1 MVTTNTINF
10 KRIAEQATMQSFLNC
25 YLRETQNFK
34 LYDQI
39 PDELLTKITL
49 HKKDQALIHCEL
61 AHLEINLYV
70 PLVYWS
76 DTGRHLFSFPIYYCN
91 FGKNQKLFEVDY
103 LLFVHLI
110 MKELSMEYGGDGTVN
125 QEELMLRVMLS
136 RQNVETYIR
145 ERYPDTKYLYKMD
158 MDFIDTEQALL
169 FGHLMHPTPKS
180 RQGIDE
186 SDAPLYSPEL
196 KGEFSLHYFRIH
208 SSIVKQGTALEHTAS
223 EIVRNQVME
232 DSSISD
238 ELKQMASHTDENYE
252 LIPIHPWQAKF
263 LMNKPKVKELM
274 DKGLIESLGQHGR
287 CYYPTSSLRTV
298 YHPKTN
304 YMIKFSLNVKIT
316 NSVRANKYMELE
328 RGVEVKKLVEGKIG
342 QHLKEV
348 HPNFQVITDPAFM
361 TVNIDGEEES
371 GFEVIFREN
380 PFKQYNS
387 LNATSLAAICQ
398 DTVEGHSSRLA
409 VIIKQLAEKE
419 GRTTEEVSLDWFR
432 KYLDISLKPILWLF
446 LNYGIA
452 VEAHQQ
458 NSVIQ
463 LKNGYPDQFY
473 YRDNQGYYYCESYHG
488 RLNEILPGI
497 SEKSNTVCSDRIA
510 DERLRYYFF
519 LNHLFGL
526 INAFGTGGLIDEKKL
541 LAEVRIVLESIKVP
555 KHSSS
560 ELIPS
565 LLSHRKLSCKANLL
579 TRFYD
584 MDELTGSLETQ
595 SVYVEI
601 DNPLHQKE
609 LVTDASK

>member
-1 MVTTNTINF
+1 MNTMEINF

-39 PDELLTKITL
+39 PDELFTKITL
-49 HKKDQALIHCEL
+49 HKKDQALIHCKL
-61 AHLEINLYV
+61 THLEMNLYV
-70 PLVYWS
+70 PLIYWS
-76 DTGRHLFSFPIYYCN
+76 ATGRHLFSFPIYYCN
-91 FGKNQKLFEVDY
+91 FGENQKIFEVDY
-103 LLFVHLI
+103 LSLVHMI
-110 MKELSMEYGGDGTVN
+110 MKELSMENGQDGTDN

-136 RQNVETYIR
+136 CQNVETYIR
-145 ERYPDTKYLYKMD
+145 ERYPDTKYLYKMN
-158 MDFIDTEQALL
+158 MDFIDTEQSLL

-180 RQGIDE
+180 RQGIEE

-196 KGEFSLHYFRIH
+196 KGEFSLHYFRVH
-208 SSIVKQGTALEHTAS
+208 SSIVNRGTALGYTAS
-223 EIVRNQVME
+223 EIVRNQVIE
-232 DSSISD
+232 DPSISD
-238 ELKQMASHTDENYE
+238 ELKQIASQRDENYE

-274 DKGLIESLGQHGR
+274 DKGLIVSLGQHGR

-304 YMIKFSLNVKIT
+304 YMMKFSLNVKIT

-328 RGVEVKKLVEGKIG
+328 RGVEVKKLMEGQIG

-348 HPNFQVITDPAFM
+348 HPNFQVMADPAFM

-380 PFKQYNS
+380 PFKEDNA

-409 VIIKQLAEKE
+409 EIIKKLAEKE

-432 KYLDISLKPILWLF
+432 KYLDVSLKPIMWLF

-473 YRDNQGYYYCESYHG
+473 YRDNQGYYYCESHHE

-497 SEKSNTVCSDRIA
+497 SEKSNTICSDKVA

-526 INAFGTGGLIDEKKL
+526 INTFGTGGLIDEKKL

-555 KHSSS
+555 KYSSS

-565 LLSHRKLSCKANLL
+565 LLLHRKLPCKANLL

-601 DNPLHQKE
+601 DNPLYQKE
-609 LVTDASK
+609 LVTDAAK